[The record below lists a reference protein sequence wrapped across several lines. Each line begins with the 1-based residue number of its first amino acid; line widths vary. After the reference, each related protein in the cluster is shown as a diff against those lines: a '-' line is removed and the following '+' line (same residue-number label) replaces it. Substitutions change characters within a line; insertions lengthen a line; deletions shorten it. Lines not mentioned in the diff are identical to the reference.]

1 MLSAVLDFEPF
12 TRSVF
17 AKYLP
22 ESLAQ
27 QKVAVTWKE
36 VEDSGR
42 RLPLLCLLRFLMV
55 KYLIPDYIEPEQLQ
69 ELVQE
74 VIKPRGQKEIE
85 FYNAKTFLTAAED
98 PNFTKMPYNAV
109 EGEPQLFYHEFQL
122 VLGRLALYPSAAT
135 QDKNLTS
142 LEKVSDFFVER
153 LGFARAKDG
162 LQALEK
168 GESDVEFE
176 EEMFI
181 DSDEYVEDADID
193 DPYRKMELLEQRR
206 QEAMKKYHI
215 EVNYEEIEKEL
226 NDLPPV
232 PPQPEVKP
240 SEPIPVKDLKVA
252 QLGKVKSRKPVEE
265 TKKEQK
271 IKITV
276 KKPMLRRGEAPPK
289 PIKFAPKPEPYPDAT
304 LKAVRNY
311 IKSSEEP
318 VIKQCTKNKLCNSY
332 VAACLIKEVYFPPEA
347 PLPVATLIE
356 SANVYL
362 STEEYELAV
371 GTFEEAREMW
381 KREFT
386 GGSFKTEYDLFFE
399 LSIANVLES
408 AGHDEIALVKYISAK
423 NVSSRGL
430 PSHHP
435 DVAIPYCGVASVLYH
450 MEEYTL
456 SLRSYLKAKE
466 IREECIGGNTV
477 DTATT
482 YNNLGCCM
490 LALGRYQE
498 ANAYF
503 LLAHAILQMELG
515 PMHERT
521 MTVMCG

>member
-1 MLSAVLDFEPF
+1 
-12 TRSVF
+12 
-17 AKYLP
+17 
-22 ESLAQ
+22 
-27 QKVAVTWKE
+27 
-36 VEDSGR
+36 
-42 RLPLLCLLRFLMV
+42 MV

-74 VIKPRGQKEIE
+74 VVKPRGQKEVE
-85 FYNAKTFLTAAED
+85 FYNEKTFLAAAED

-109 EGEPQLFYHEFQL
+109 EGEPLLFYHEFQL
-122 VLGRLALYPSAAT
+122 VLGRLALYPSVAT

-162 LQALEK
+162 LQAQEK

-181 DSDEYVEDADID
+181 DSDEYVEDADLD
-193 DPYRKMELLEQRR
+193 DPYKKMELLEQRR

-226 NDLPPV
+226 SDLPPV
-232 PPQPEVKP
+232 PSQPETKP
-240 SEPIPVKDLKVA
+240 SEPIPVKDLKVV
-252 QLGKVKSRKPVEE
+252 QLGKVKARKPKE
-265 TKKEQK
+265 EQK
-271 IKITV
+271 KQPKPKITV
-276 KKPMLRRGEAPPK
+276 KKPVLRRGEAPPK

-371 GTFEEAREMW
+371 ATFEEAREMW

-386 GGSFKTEYDLFFE
+386 GGSFRTEYDLFFE

-435 DVAIPYCGVASVLYH
+435 DVAIPYCGIASVLYH

-521 MTVMCG
+521 MTAFQNIEKTKRMPLVPAPEYKQPWNIFVLDRCPIKKRGAKKKKGKK